1 MKLAKILKDHNCLV
15 RGGPEQGQRLL
26 DALLVRGR
34 IIECAQPCELM
45 SIASI
50 HMQGGI

>member
-26 DALLVRGR
+26 DALLDWKADGATS
-34 IIECAQPCELM
+34 EPPG
-45 SIASI
+45 S
-50 HMQGGI
+50 GP